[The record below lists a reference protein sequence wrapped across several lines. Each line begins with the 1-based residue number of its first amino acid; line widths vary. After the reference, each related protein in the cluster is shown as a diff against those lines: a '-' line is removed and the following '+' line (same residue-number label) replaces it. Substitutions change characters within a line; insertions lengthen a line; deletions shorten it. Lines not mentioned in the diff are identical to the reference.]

1 MSARGVPYFASLT
14 RVATP
19 TKIPTPWDFIAVI
32 TSAWLV
38 SAGRLTTYKLT
49 ITVTDSASLVLGV
62 RYSNISPM
70 AWVIVALQYK
80 SHTS

>member
-19 TKIPTPWDFIAVI
+19 TKIPTPWDFIAGI
-32 TSAWLV
+32 TSACLV

-49 ITVTDSASLVLGV
+49 ITVTTSTVLFRAIATV
-62 RYSNISPM
+62 TYHQ
-70 AWVIVALQYK
+70 WVKVALQYK